1 MQLQSIEDIQQKHRH
16 IYLSPHFD
24 DAVLSCGGSI
34 AMQTQI
40 NLQPLIITIF
50 AAPPADGAALS
61 AFAKQVQTSAG
72 LGESGADAV
81 ARRRE
86 EDRAACEYI
95 GADYLWLNYA
105 DAIYRGYDS
114 GESLFCD
121 INRNDLDLEETLAQV
136 MLKIHE
142 LAPNAVIYAPLGV
155 GHHVDHQ
162 LVTSAAAR
170 LINEKV
176 NIKFYEDIPY
186 VTKPNTLQTR
196 QTELKISMEPE
207 MNEVS
212 FQLDYKLNAT
222 ALYASQIAPLFKT
235 EDVMRRE
242 ITAYSKSIKPA
253 NAHIAIERFWAWDA

>member
-1 MQLQSIEDIQQKHRH
+1 MQLQSIEDIQQQHRH

-50 AAPPADGAALS
+50 AAPPADGAALNP
-61 AFAKQVQTSAG
+61 FARQIQASAG

-86 EDRAACEYI
+86 EDRAACDYL

-105 DAIYRGYDS
+105 DAMYRGYDS
-114 GESLFCD
+114 SESLFGD
-121 INRNDLDLEETLAQV
+121 IGRNDLSLEESLADV
-136 MLKIHE
+136 ALKIHA

-162 LVTSAAAR
+162 LVASAAAR
-170 LINEKV
+170 LVNQKA

-186 VTKPNTLQTR
+186 ATKPNTLQAR
-196 QTELKISMEPE
+196 QTELKINMEPE

-212 FQLDYKLNAT
+212 FQMDNKLNAV
-222 ALYASQIAPLFKT
+222 ALYASQISPLFTT
-235 EDVMRRE
+235 EANMRRE
-242 ITAYSKSIKPA
+242 ISTYSKTIKPA
-253 NAHIAIERFWAWDA
+253 NSHIAIERFWAWDA